1 MGFFDRIFNTN
12 TPEYDQPNIKFGRY
26 SDAYKSAEQYA
37 HWESSLKLF
46 DQKEYATAY
55 DHFFQYLYNEDEEN
69 VSWNRE
75 GDILYFKILQGSKL
89 ITGEIDEKAI
99 RVKTKVAQ
107 VKAPGVGFMRRLVE
121 KNYDLK
127 YSRFAIDESS
137 HIVLVFNSFL
147 IDGSPYKLYYALKE
161 LSTQADKIDD
171 LLLDEFDV
179 LKEVDSECK
188 TEIDD
193 QQKEVKYNFIIRQ
206 IEEVLTYLEKDNIIL
221 NEYPGGV
228 AYLLLDL
235 CYKLDCLTRPEGFMM
250 ESLERIHRFYFAKN
264 TKKTVQ
270 RNVALIKEFRKLAQR
285 SKEEYFKE
293 MYDVSATFGIT
304 TSVEQAKVVAFI
316 EGEIHNMD
324 WYHENGHD
332 EIALAVPGYIIGYCM
347 FNYAVPK
354 PVRDL
359 FILYYQI
366 IESEYFTALGFTA
379 KYVDE
384 GKLQKR
390 SIKQAIEII
399 TKRHRQDFP
408 NLDPNTRNLDF
419 GSKQS
424 FAKSYLLM
432 IHQLNL
438 YSTIS

>member
-1 MGFFDRIFNTN
+1 MGFFDRIFNTD
-12 TPEYDQPNIKFGRY
+12 TPEIDQPKIKFGRY
-26 SDAYKSAEQYA
+26 SDAYKTAEQYA

-46 DQKEYATAY
+46 DKKEYATAY

-75 GDILYFKILQGSKL
+75 GDTLHFKILQGSKL
-89 ITGEIDEKAI
+89 ITGDIDDKVI
-99 RVKTKVAQ
+99 RVETKVAQ
-107 VKAPGVGFMRRLVE
+107 VKAPGVAFMRRLVE

-127 YSRFAIDESS
+127 YSRFAIDESN

-188 TEIDD
+188 TEIDE
-193 QQKEVKYNFIIRQ
+193 QQKEVKYNFIISQ

-270 RNVALIKEFRKLAQR
+270 RNVALIKDFRKLAQR

-324 WYHENGHD
+324 WYNENGHG

-366 IESEYFTALGFTA
+366 IEFDYFTSLGYTA
-379 KYVDE
+379 KYVE
-384 GKLQKR
+384 GGKLQKR

-399 TKRHRQDFP
+399 AKRHRQAFP
-408 NLDPNTRNLDF
+408 NLDPATRNLDF
-419 GSKQS
+419 DSKQS

-438 YSTIS
+438 FSTIS

>member
-1 MGFFDRIFNTN
+1 MGFFDRIFNTD
-12 TPEYDQPNIKFGRY
+12 TPEFDQPKIKFGRY
-26 SDAYKSAEQYA
+26 SDAYKTAEQYT

-46 DQKEYATAY
+46 DKKEYVTAY

-75 GDILYFKILQGSKL
+75 GDTLHFKILQGSKL
-89 ITGEIDEKAI
+89 IKGDIDDKVI
-99 RVKTKVAQ
+99 RVETKVAQ

-127 YSRFAIDESS
+127 YSRFAIDESN

-188 TEIDD
+188 TEIDV
-193 QQKEVKYNFIIRQ
+193 QQKEVKYNFIISH
-206 IEEVLTYLEKDNIIL
+206 IEEVLTYLDKDNIIL

-324 WYHENGHD
+324 WYNENGHS

-366 IESEYFTALGFTA
+366 IEFDYFTALGYSA
-379 KYVDE
+379 KYVE
-384 GKLQKR
+384 GGKLQKR

-399 TKRHRQDFP
+399 AKRHQEAFP
-408 NLDPNTRNLDF
+408 NLDPATRSLDF
-419 GSKQS
+419 DSKQS